1 MRKLINLTFISTVLL
16 LAGCS
21 DATRTVPVLVVD
33 ERTISGDRPALTI
46 PPDYRNPTLPQP
58 KEDTVLRDYQKNNFI
73 GPMPQIKTTPLPPRR
88 PCSISN
94 VPGCV
99 K

>member
-1 MRKLINLTFISTVLL
+1 MNKLFAFSLIAFTLT
-16 LAGCS
+16 GCS
-21 DATRTVPVLVVD
+21 DATRTVPVLVLD
-33 ERTISGDRPALTI
+33 ERTISGDAPRAQLTI

>member
-1 MRKLINLTFISTVLL
+1 MRKILTLGLVSFILV
-16 LAGCS
+16 GCS
-21 DATRTVPVLVVD
+21 DATRTVPVLVID

-58 KEDTVLRDYQKNNFI
+58 KEDTVLQDWNKNNFI
-73 GPMPQIKTTPLPPRR
+73 GPMPKVSSTPLPPRR
-88 PCSISN
+88 PCSIDN
-94 VPGCV
+94 RLGC